1 MLLTVL
7 SACLHRN
14 EEDRQVEAA
23 LRASIAMRRQEERA
37 AVQERSAPKHCREER
52 AERAERPE
60 PEELRHPTGHSKQ
73 ASKPPGKK

>member
-1 MLLTVL
+1 MLFTVL

-52 AERAERPE
+52 AERPE
-60 PEELRHPTGHSKQ
+60 PEELRHPIGHAKQ